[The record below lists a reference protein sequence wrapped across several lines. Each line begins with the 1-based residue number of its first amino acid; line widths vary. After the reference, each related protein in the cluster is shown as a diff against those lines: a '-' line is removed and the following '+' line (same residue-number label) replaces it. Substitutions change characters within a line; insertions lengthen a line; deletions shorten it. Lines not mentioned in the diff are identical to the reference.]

1 MSIKLCAAT
10 TAALDSCPRLRSE
23 LAVLCADR
31 LPTEDGCAQRV
42 LFSLA
47 TAANTAHAERVGLV
61 RPIAKFQRPKVL
73 NEIVT
78 AVRGGESVAESVA
91 SVHTRLVDGTS
102 IGARGIVGISP
113 GASAGGGRKI
123 VADLSDLF

>member
-1 MSIKLCAAT
+1 MSIKLCSAT

-31 LPTEDGCAQRV
+31 LPSEDGCAQRV
-42 LFSLA
+42 LFNMCS
-47 TAANTAHAERVGLV
+47 AANKAHAERVGLV
-61 RPIAKFQRPKVL
+61 RPIAKFQRPKML
-73 NEIVT
+73 NEIVA
-78 AVRGGESVAESVA
+78 AVRAGETVSEAVA
-91 SVHTRLVDGTS
+91 SVHTRLVEGTA